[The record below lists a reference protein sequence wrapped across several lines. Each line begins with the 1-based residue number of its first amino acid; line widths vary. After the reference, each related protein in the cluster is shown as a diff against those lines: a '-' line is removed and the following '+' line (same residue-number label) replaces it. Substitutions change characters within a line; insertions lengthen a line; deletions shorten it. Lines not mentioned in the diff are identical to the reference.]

1 MGRLAMIAE
10 TWLIQMRRFVVNNVT
25 AVNAIAAHVPAKTA
39 MFRYVPHVLKTAQTV
54 NSVLA
59 VIA

>member
-1 MGRLAMIAE
+1 MIAE